1 MNKQITVS
9 LLNID
14 EAAMTIEVL
23 DKLAALSSEG
33 WQLQLI
39 LVDNGSQPG
48 QLRLLQDWNFANKG
62 RFEELLF
69 IASSRNLGCTGGRN
83 LAFKLASK
91 DRLLILD
98 NDVVLPQDS
107 AWLQTLWQ
115 TLDSNPRA
123 SIVAPMLVFADRPDI
138 VQATGIGLTDRG
150 RVGYIN
156 RGRSTKSV
164 RQDVIEVIATPTACW
179 LMRKEAQE
187 QVGLFL
193 EMFHPVQYEDVDL
206 CVRLHLAGWKTLCD
220 CNVQIKHIENVT
232 TRNLKEYPFA
242 RLTVRNGMTFRE
254 KWAEVLPQLATIAH
268 DDIAFTQARVDG
280 VEGWTQMHV
289 DDLL

>member
-1 MNKQITVS
+1 MNRQVSIS
-9 LLNID
+9 LLNVD
-14 EAAMTIEVL
+14 EAAMTIDVL
-23 DKLAALSSEG
+23 DKLASLSSEG

-48 QLRLLQDWNFANKG
+48 QLRLLRDWVCANKD
-62 RFEELLF
+62 RFPEMLF
-69 IASSRNLGCTGGRN
+69 VASSRNLGCTGGRN
-83 LAFKLASK
+83 LAFTLASR

-115 TLDSNPRA
+115 TMDSNPRA
-123 SIVAPMLVFADRPDI
+123 SIVAPMLVFAERPEI

-156 RGRSTKSV
+156 RGRSTKSI

-232 TRNLKEYPFA
+232 TRNLKEYPFD

-254 KWAEVLPQLATIAH
+254 KWAEVLPQLATIAQ
-268 DDIAFTQARVDG
+268 DDIVWEPSSSIQPT
-280 VEGWTQMHV
+280 EKY
-289 DDLL
+289 

>member
-1 MNKQITVS
+1 MNKQVTVS

-14 EAAMTIEVL
+14 EAAMTIDVL
-23 DKLAALSSEG
+23 DKLAALSSER
-33 WQLQLI
+33 WQIQLI

-48 QLRLLQDWNFANKG
+48 QLHLLQDWVRANKD
-62 RFEELLF
+62 RFEEMLF

-83 LAFKLASK
+83 LTFKLASK

-98 NDVVLPQDS
+98 NDVVLPRDS

-115 TLDSNPRA
+115 TMDSNPRA
-123 SIVAPMLVFADRPDI
+123 SIVAPMLVFADRPEI

-164 RQDVIEVIATPTACW
+164 RQNVIEVIAAPTACW
-179 LMRKEAQE
+179 LMRKDAQE

-206 CVRLHLAGWKTLCD
+206 CIRLHLAGWKTLCD
-220 CNVQIKHIENVT
+220 CSVQIKHIENVT

-242 RLTVRNGMTFRE
+242 RLTVSNGMKFRE

-268 DDIAFTQARVDG
+268 DDIVWEPRSRVQST
-280 VEGWTQMHV
+280 EKY
-289 DDLL
+289 

>member
-1 MNKQITVS
+1 MSSTKSKKDELTDQIVTATVIDLVAKAVGDKPARIGPETMLFSS
-9 LLNID
+9 LKTFD
-14 EAAMTIEVL
+14 SF
-23 DKLAALSSEG
+23 ALLE
-33 WQLQLI
+33 
-39 LVDNGSQPG
+39 LV
-48 QLRLLQDWNFANKG
+48 LRLESTF
-62 RFEELLF
+62 
-69 IASSRNLGCTGGRN
+69 GCTGGRN
-83 LAFKLASK
+83 LAFTLASR

-115 TLDSNPRA
+115 TMDSNPRA
-123 SIVAPMLVFADRPDI
+123 SIVAPMLVFADRPEI

-156 RGRSTKSV
+156 RGRSTKSI

-242 RLTVRNGMTFRE
+242 RLTVRN
-254 KWAEVLPQLATIAH
+254 
-268 DDIAFTQARVDG
+268 
-280 VEGWTQMHV
+280 
-289 DDLL
+289 

>member
-1 MNKQITVS
+1 MNKHVTVS

-14 EAAMTIEVL
+14 EAVMTIDVL
-23 DKLAALSSEG
+23 EKLAALSSED

-48 QLRLLQDWNFANKG
+48 QLRLLQDWISGNKD
-62 RFEELLF
+62 RFEEALF
-69 IASSRNLGCTGGRN
+69 IASSKNLGCTGGRN
-83 LAFKLASK
+83 LAFKLASN

-98 NDVVLPQDS
+98 NDVVLPQDCS
-107 AWLQTLWQ
+107 WLQTLWQ
-115 TLDSNPRA
+115 TMDSNPQA
-123 SIVAPMLVFADRPDI
+123 SIVAPMLVFADRPEI

-156 RGRSTKSV
+156 RGRSTKSI
-164 RQDVIEVIATPTACW
+164 RQEVIEVIATPTACW
-179 LMRKEAQE
+179 LMRKDAQE

-220 CNVQIKHIENVT
+220 CTVQIKHIENVT
-232 TRNLKEYPFA
+232 TRNLKGYPFA
-242 RLTVRNGMTFRE
+242 RLTVRNAMTFRE

-268 DDIAFTQARVDG
+268 DDIVWG
-280 VEGWTQMHV
+280 PP
-289 DDLL
+289 